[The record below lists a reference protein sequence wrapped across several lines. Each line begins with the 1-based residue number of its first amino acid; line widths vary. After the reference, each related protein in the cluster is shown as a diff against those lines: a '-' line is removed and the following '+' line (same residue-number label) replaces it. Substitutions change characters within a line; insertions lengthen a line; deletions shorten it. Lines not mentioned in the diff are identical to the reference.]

1 MIQFKALREEIGWT
15 QKEMSTLLKCNQSFI
30 SHIESGKAFLPGTYE
45 KVLEEKFGGEIVNR
59 FRDNTKG
66 EKTGK
71 LDNLLGVHDFTSS
84 EYIRYQ
90 NQLLTLLDAIKFKTG
105 MEIAEISERLYG
117 KKRMIGTSLSSGKV
131 ARNMAKYIASHLDKL
146 GLDRNAIPLPSL
158 ESPFSG
164 TPYYRT
170 VTALLNEERADEQI
184 QLPGDQAEVFI
195 QSPAD
200 LLPSIHRKDL
210 VGLTLTQPRD
220 IVYGKPYLVVFLDG
234 SHALQYLHPGTTLRK
249 YGLSNSNK
257 AENSVKEIN
266 KDDVASF
273 YKVNVVVQYL

>member
-1 MIQFKALREEIGWT
+1 MIQLKALREESGWT
-15 QKEMSTLLKCNQSFI
+15 QKKMSTLLQCNQSFI
-30 SHIESGKAFLPGTYE
+30 SHIESGKAFLPETYE
-45 KVLEEKFGGEIVNR
+45 KLLEEKFGAETVNR

-66 EKTGK
+66 EKAGK

-90 NQLLTLLDAIKFKTG
+90 NQLLALLDEIKSRTG
-105 MEIAEISERLYG
+105 MEIADISERLYG

-131 ARNMAKYIASHLDKL
+131 ARNMAKYIASRLDKL
-146 GLDRNAIPLPSL
+146 GLNRNEIPLPPL

-170 VTALLNEERADEQI
+170 VTALLNGERADEQI
-184 QLPGDQAEVFI
+184 QLPGDQAEAFI

-200 LLPSIHRKDL
+200 ILPSIHRKDL
-210 VGLTLTQPRD
+210 IGLTSTRPED
-220 IVYGKPYLVVFLDG
+220 IIYGKTYLVVFQDL
-234 SHALQYLHPGTTLRK
+234 SHTLQYLSPGSSLDK
-249 YGLSNSNK
+249 YRLSNGNK
-257 AENSVKEIN
+257 TAFTEVERL
-266 KDDVASF
+266 DVLYM

>member
-1 MIQFKALREEIGWT
+1 MVQFKALREEVGWT
-15 QKEMSTLLKCNQSFI
+15 QKEMSALLKCNQSFI
-30 SHIESGKAFLPGTYE
+30 SHIESGKAFLPETYE
-45 KVLEEKFGGEIVNR
+45 KVLEEKFGREIVNR

-66 EKTGK
+66 EKAGK

-90 NQLLTLLDAIKFKTG
+90 NQLLLLLDEIKYRTG
-105 MEIAEISERLYG
+105 MEIADISERLYG

-146 GLDRNAIPLPSL
+146 GLNKNEIPLPTS
-158 ESPFSG
+158 ESPASG
-164 TPYYRT
+164 SPYYTT
-170 VTALLNEERADEQI
+170 VAALIKAGRADGQVQI
-184 QLPGDQAEVFI
+184 PGSTQPEFFT

-210 VGLTLTQPRD
+210 IGLTSTLPED
-220 IVYGKPYLVVFLDG
+220 IIYGKTYLVVFQDL
-234 SHALQYLHPGTTLRK
+234 SHTLQYLNPGSSLDK
-249 YGLSNSNK
+249 YRLSNGNN
-257 AENSVKEIN
+257 AAFTEVKRL
-266 KDDVASF
+266 DVLYL